1 MNWKAS
7 VPGPR
12 KIQYMSNPQLIA
24 SIRRL
29 SREHVIYKLKN
40 DGRDP
45 PTAHLLRAA
54 LAEAERRHLTINHP
68 EYVDDDPDPPE
79 SG

>member
-1 MNWKAS
+1 MAS
-7 VPGPR
+7 LPGTR
-12 KIQYMSNPQLIA
+12 KIQNMSNPQLVA

-29 SREHVIYKLKN
+29 SREHVVYKLKN

-54 LAEAERRHLTINHP
+54 LAEAKRRHLTINHP
-68 EYVDDDPDPPE
+68 EYANDDPDPPE
-79 SG
+79 GS